1 MVKESRS
8 NFNQTIQIHRSTM
21 VEKMRR
27 LEGEGRRQPCFVIL
41 GGLDV
46 GGVVDIPKGGMTIGR
61 DPGCD
66 LVLKDDGISRF
77 HARVRL
83 SDPESIVI
91 EDRNSTNG
99 TFVAGERVESA
110 VLREGD
116 KVLLGRRT
124 ILKFA
129 LQDELE
135 ESLQRSLFE
144 SMARDGLTAA
154 FNRKHF
160 DRKLASDL
168 FFALRHKLPLTLLML
183 DVDHF
188 KSVNDTYGHP
198 TGDHVLVTL
207 TRAIPGADTG
217 LCRGSRKTGRG
228 SMPNRSRTVEW
239 SSILPE
245 GVGNPASRYFS
256 QGVLASVSRTP
267 PPGRAR
273 MSVIRMPEG
282 ANIQSKQA
290 SIPPAIRASDGLSLL
305 ESSTMMSMSERDS
318 PSGSMTGSAQKA
330 YLEA

>member
-1 MVKESRS
+1 MVKEGES

-46 GGVVDIPKGGMTIGR
+46 GGVADIPKGGMSIGR

-66 LVLKDDGISRF
+66 LVLKDDGISRV

-83 SDPESIVI
+83 RDPESIVI

-144 SMARDGLTAA
+144 SMARDGLTGA

-160 DRKLASDL
+160 DRKIASDL
-168 FFALRHKLPLTLLML
+168 SFALRHRLPLTLLML

-207 TRAIPGADTG
+207 TRAIQEMIRNEDTLARYG
-217 LCRGSRKTGRG
+217 G
-228 SMPNRSRTVEW
+228 E
-239 SSILPE
+239 E
-245 GVGNPASRYFS
+245 FGVIA
-256 QGVLASVSRTP
+256 QGTP
-267 PPGRAR
+267 PAG
-273 MSVIRMPEG
+273 
-282 ANIQSKQA
+282 
-290 SIPPAIRASDGLSLL
+290 
-305 ESSTMMSMSERDS
+305 
-318 PSGSMTGSAQKA
+318 GSALA
-330 YLEA
+330 ERIRDRIEREPLTSLDESPTPFTVTVSIGAATLPAGGSGTPEALVSAADRNLYRAKEAGRNRVVSSELA

>member
-46 GGVVDIPKGGMTIGR
+46 GGVADIPKGGMTIGR

-66 LVLKDDGISRF
+66 LVLKDDGISRV

-83 SDPESIVI
+83 RDPESIVI

-144 SMARDGLTAA
+144 SMARDGLTGA

-160 DRKLASDL
+160 DRKIASDL
-168 FFALRHKLPLTLLML
+168 SFALRHRLPLTLLML

-207 TRAIPGADTG
+207 TRAVQEMIRNEDTLARYGGEEFAVIAQGTPLAGGSSLAERIRDRIEREPLTSLDEPPTPFTVTVSIGAATLPAG
-217 LCRGSRKTGRG
+217 GSGTPEALVSAADRNLYRAKEAGR
-228 SMPNRSRTVEW
+228 NRVV
-239 SSILPE
+239 SSEL
-245 GVGNPASRYFS
+245 G
-256 QGVLASVSRTP
+256 
-267 PPGRAR
+267 
-273 MSVIRMPEG
+273 
-282 ANIQSKQA
+282 
-290 SIPPAIRASDGLSLL
+290 
-305 ESSTMMSMSERDS
+305 
-318 PSGSMTGSAQKA
+318 
-330 YLEA
+330 